1 MYATINGDV
10 ESVGAGYKSFLL
22 SPTLQESFSVLARCL
37 TFQYKVKANSSTLT
51 VSTFTF
57 TNGFLINQNV
67 LWESPPDSDKWLTAH
82 INILNNHYNVFG
94 FEIYSKQDINGIVDI
109 SIDDIIMNDGNCV

>member
-1 MYATINGDV
+1 MYASISGDA
-10 ESVGAGYKSFLL
+10 ETVGAGYTSFIL
-22 SPTLQESFSVLARCL
+22 SPTLQESFSFLARCL
-37 TFQYKVKANSSTLT
+37 TFQYKVKDDSSTLA

-67 LWESPPDSDKWLTAH
+67 LWESPPNSDKWLTAH
-82 INILNNHYNVFG
+82 IDILSGHYNVFG

-109 SIDDIIMNDGNCV
+109 SIDDILMTDGNCV